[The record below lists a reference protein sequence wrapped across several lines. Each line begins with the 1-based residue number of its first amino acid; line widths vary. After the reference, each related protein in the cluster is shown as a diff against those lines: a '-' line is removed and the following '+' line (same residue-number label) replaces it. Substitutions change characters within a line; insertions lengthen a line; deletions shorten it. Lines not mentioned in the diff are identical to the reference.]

1 MHINVT
7 LSYTSDQRNSLCYKS
22 DVAQSSRLLECGNE
36 LSAHLVMQPL
46 VVTLPSVLTAC
57 YGKFTLN
64 FNRGIEC
71 NMIKILAYVIT
82 IVT

>member
-1 MHINVT
+1 M
-7 LSYTSDQRNSLCYKS
+7 
-22 DVAQSSRLLECGNE
+22 ECGNE